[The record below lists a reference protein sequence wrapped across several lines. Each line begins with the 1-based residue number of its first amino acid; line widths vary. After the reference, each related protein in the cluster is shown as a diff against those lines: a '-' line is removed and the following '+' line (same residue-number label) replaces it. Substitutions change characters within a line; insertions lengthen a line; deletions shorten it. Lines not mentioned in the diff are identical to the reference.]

1 MAELAD
7 AVLPLIRTRADVW
20 RWNVADGHGVQMHA
34 AVDRLESAVDSDD
47 PAVVLDVTQRA
58 IASAVKV
65 ILRADDSSGIIGD
78 AIRRLLDLHP
88 RVAERAKPSTRKL
101 VDWMIKFQFGGEQ
114 DFFTIDPVAYATALA
129 DRGMVAY
136 RKRLD
141 QIAAGLGP
149 EPSDDQEHAAF
160 QNRLD
165 DPGSYE
171 RMANDRHAR
180 FLLEWNAKRLAV
192 FDRDAEAIIRTHAKD
207 RRVAAWFEDTARALE
222 EIGEIDLAIDWARR
236 ATNFDYGHQ
245 SVRAARYWCDLLT
258 EHRPGDLLD
267 ARLMVFRRWPDSGHA
282 AQVHSALGQD
292 WPTYR
297 DEVMAALRPSP
308 RDSVLFAFDSLD
320 DLELAWSLAHELS
333 LDDTGLWGRLGRAY
347 EKVDPAAVLPLYTQ
361 LVVSGLQAADARA
374 YRDQAR
380 RLAKMRRLAATIGAD
395 AEVDAL
401 IAQLRDTHKR
411 RPRLQQEFDRAGLP
425 SPKPGPVTMRSE
437 L

>member
-7 AVLPLIRTRADVW
+7 AVLPLIRTRADDW

-361 LVVSGLQAADARA
+361 LVVSGLQAADARV

-425 SPKPGPVTMRSE
+425 SPKPGPLTMRSE

>member
-361 LVVSGLQAADARA
+361 LVVSGLQAADARV

-425 SPKPGPVTMRSE
+425 SPKPGPLTMRSE